1 MLLRLLQYQYH
12 LFSKGKFT
20 NGYTNYFSGDKQ
32 AFNQCGTLIIPG
44 FLLVTYRLYSLL
56 MDTSKSFSN
65 LAVS

>member
-1 MLLRLLQYQYH
+1 MSTGVIV
-12 LFSKGKFT
+12 FAI
-20 NGYTNYFSGDKQ
+20 GYTNYFSGDKQ

-56 MDTSKSFSN
+56 MATSESFSN